1 MNTELLI
8 QQKRIYKSCRDKTR
22 EEILEI
28 RDDIQDD
35 IDTLAEEVNKAKR
48 AAATKGEYS
57 DPQWF
62 ENQNEILRIKRR
74 TIQRLNELMGRKR
87 REQNGKFSM
96 AVIAPGNLASI
107 FMQEA
112 EAILP
117 TETYDKI
124 LDCACQKLA
133 QQGGNHEKDR
143 NRL

>member
-8 QQKRIYKSCRDKTR
+8 QQKLIYKSCRDKTR

-28 RDDIQDD
+28 RDDIQDE

-74 TIQRLNELMGRKR
+74 TIQRINELMGRKR
-87 REQNGKFSM
+87 REQT
-96 AVIAPGNLASI
+96 APRVNIQNPSTLAEY
-107 FMQEA
+107 FMTEA

-117 TETYDKI
+117 SETYEKI
-124 LDCACQKLA
+124 IDCACQKLA
-133 QQGGNHEKDR
+133 QGGKHEKAH
-143 NRL
+143 NRF